1 MTAGLNALIKRAQR
15 TRFSVRLVLAFAFGA
30 LTTLSMPPWNIW
42 PVLWVTLPVFLLL
55 AETFATPRNTFLFG
69 WTFGFGFFS
78 TGFVWIGNAFFV
90 DSATFGA
97 LAVPAIG
104 GLAAG
109 FGLYIGFV
117 ALALKLLPT
126 PKPEAWPNTK
136 LAHAIA
142 RVLLLAVA
150 WSLVEWWRGWF
161 LTGLPWNPIGSTWS
175 ATPSVLQSAS
185 VIGVYGLSL
194 VTVLG
199 ASASALLVGHP
210 TQRRLWGLVLYHQ
223 IPLVVAFGMGSY
235 RLDGAITDSVP
246 GIVLRLVQPNIAQA
260 DKWRPGLRE
269 GHVREQVAMSTTNA
283 EDVTHVL
290 WAETAV
296 PFPLNQAAGARA
308 LTAQAA
314 PENGFVLSGAVRIE
328 QQGGTRQAYNSMFA
342 VAPDA
347 TLAATYDKFH
357 LVPFGEYMPLQDL
370 IPIPQL
376 TGGSGFVSGDGPVTL
391 TLPGLPAFSP
401 LICYEIV
408 FPGAVTD
415 PASRPAWLFNL
426 TNDAWFGLSSGPYQH
441 LAAAQMRAVEEGL
454 PVVRVANTGISAVI
468 DGYGR
473 IQAQI
478 GLGEK
483 GYTDSPLPVD
493 LPPTLYA
500 QLGNSPFLLLALG
513 LGAGAV
519 GVARREWR
527 GA

>member
-1 MTAGLNALIKRAQR
+1 MTARLNALINRAQR
-15 TRFSVRLVLAFAFGA
+15 TRISVRLGLAFAFGA

-42 PVLWVTLPVFLLL
+42 PVLWVTMPGFLLL
-55 AETFATPRNTFLFG
+55 AATFATRRSTFLFG
-69 WTFGFGFFS
+69 WAFGFGFFS

-109 FGLYIGFV
+109 FGLFIGFV

-126 PKPEAWPNTK
+126 PGPDAWPNAK
-136 LAHAIA
+136 LVHAVA
-142 RVLLLAVA
+142 RVVLLAAA
-150 WSLVEWWRGWF
+150 WSLVEWWRSWF
-161 LTGLPWNPIGSTWS
+161 LTGLPWNPIGSTWVT
-175 ATPSVLQSAS
+175 TPSILQSAS
-185 VIGVYGLSL
+185 IVGVFGLSL
-194 VTVLG
+194 ITVLG
-199 ASASALLVGHP
+199 ASAAALLVGP
-210 TQRRLWGLVLYHQ
+210 APDRRRWGLILGLQ
-223 IPLVVAFGMGSY
+223 IPLLVMFGWGSY
-235 RLDGAITDSVP
+235 RLNGATTDTVP
-246 GIVLRLVQPNIAQA
+246 GIVLRMVQPNIAQA

-269 GHVREQVAMSTTNA
+269 KHVREQVALSTTNA

-290 WAETAV
+290 WSETAV
-296 PFPLNQAAGARA
+296 PFPLNQAVGART

-314 PENGFVLSGAVRIE
+314 PENGFVLTGAVRIE
-328 QQGGTRQAYNSMFA
+328 QQDGTRRAYNSMFA
-342 VAPDA
+342 VGRDA
-347 TLAATYDKFH
+347 SLAATYDKFH

-376 TGGSGFVSGDGPVTL
+376 TGGSGFASGTGPVTL

-408 FPGAVTD
+408 FPGAVAD

-441 LAAAQMRAVEEGL
+441 LGSAQLRAVEEGL

-468 DGYGR
+468 NGYGVVLTR
-473 IQAQI
+473 I

-483 GYTDSPLPVD
+483 GYADSPLPVD

-500 QLGNSPFLLLALG
+500 RLGNWPFLLLALG
-513 LGAGAV
+513 LAAGALGLV
-519 GVARREWR
+519 RRLDQQD
-527 GA
+527 